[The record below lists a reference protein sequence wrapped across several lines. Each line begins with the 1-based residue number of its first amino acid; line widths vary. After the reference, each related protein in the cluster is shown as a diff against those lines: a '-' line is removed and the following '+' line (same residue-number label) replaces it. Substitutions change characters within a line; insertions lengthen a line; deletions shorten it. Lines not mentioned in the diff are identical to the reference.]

1 MFIGDRPQE
10 NKEIGVRVC
19 VHAQHTAEL
28 NISISQ
34 KLRFL
39 QDSLARISE
48 ALPDS
53 KHNTSPERP
62 QTLAFVV

>member
-1 MFIGDRPQE
+1 M
-10 NKEIGVRVC
+10 
-19 VHAQHTAEL
+19 
-28 NISISQ
+28 SQ
-34 KLRFL
+34 KLRFF

-62 QTLAFVV
+62 QTLALWFESPVPVRIWETSVRDRLGETASYRSKLFL